1 MLLPSSQTV
10 RTYSAS
16 DISDLFEVVQRIH
29 QHYPKA
35 PIVGLGVS
43 LGG

>member
-1 MLLPSSQTV
+1 M

-16 DISDLFEVVQRIH
+16 DISDLSEVVHRI
-29 QHYPKA
+29 QCLYPEA